1 MIDTGVLVSAF
12 AFGGVP
18 EKAVKK
24 AFAEAELYV
33 SPDLLREYR
42 DVPLAL
48 EGEGKLTRAQLKAL
62 IAGLAAFVSRVILV
76 NPHRKLDVCR
86 DAEDNMV
93 LECCLEARAR
103 FLVSGDKDLLD
114 LRGLPFDLKVLTP
127 RQFIEII

>member
-1 MIDTGVLVSAF
+1 VIDTGVLVSAF

-24 AFAEAELYV
+24 AFAEAELFV
-33 SPDLLREYR
+33 SPDLLKEYR
-42 DVPLAL
+42 EVPIAL

-62 IAGLAAFVSRVILV
+62 IAGLAALVSRVILV

-114 LRGLPFDLKVLTP
+114 LRGIPFGNPSVTGG
-127 RQFIEII
+127 RI

>member
-62 IAGLAAFVSRVILV
+62 ITGLAAFVSRVIIV

-114 LRGLPFDLKVLTP
+114 LRELPFDLRILKP

>member
-24 AFAEAELYV
+24 AFAEAELFV
-33 SPDLLREYR
+33 SPDLLKEYR
-42 DVPLAL
+42 DVPLEL

>member
-1 MIDTGVLVSAF
+1 VLVSAY

-24 AFAEAELYV
+24 AFAQVELFV
-33 SPDLLREYR
+33 SLDLLKEYR

-48 EGEGKLTRAQLKAL
+48 EDKEKLTHGQLKVL
-62 IAGLAAFVSRVILV
+62 ISGIAAFVTRAILV
-76 NPHRKLDVCR
+76 NPQRKLFVCR
-86 DAEDNMV
+86 DPEDNML

-114 LRGLPFDLKVLTP
+114 LKDLPFDLRVLTP
-127 RQFIEII
+127 RQSLEIL

>member
-1 MIDTGVLVSAF
+1 MDTGVLVSAY

-24 AFAEAELYV
+24 AFAQAELFV
-33 SPDLLREYR
+33 SRDLLKEYR

-48 EGEGKLTRAQLKAL
+48 EDEGKLTHGQLKVL
-62 IAGLAAFVSRVILV
+62 ISGIAAFVTRAILV
-76 NPHRKLDVCR
+76 NPQRKLFICR
-86 DAEDNMV
+86 DPEDNML

-114 LRGLPFDLKVLTP
+114 LKDLPFDLRVLTP
-127 RQFIEII
+127 RQFLEIL

>member
-1 MIDTGVLVSAF
+1 M
-12 AFGGVP
+12 
-18 EKAVKK
+18 
-24 AFAEAELYV
+24 

-48 EGEGKLTRAQLKAL
+48 EGEGKLTRAQLKPL

>member
-1 MIDTGVLVSAF
+1 MLVSPY

-24 AFAEAELYV
+24 AFAQVELFV
-33 SPDLLREYR
+33 SLDLLKEYR

-48 EGEGKLTRAQLKAL
+48 EDKEKLTHGQLKVL
-62 IAGLAAFVSRVILV
+62 ISGIAAFVTRAILV
-76 NPHRKLDVCR
+76 NPQRKLFVCR
-86 DAEDNMV
+86 DPEDNML

-114 LRGLPFDLKVLTP
+114 LKDLPFDLRVLTP
-127 RQFIEII
+127 RQSLEIL